1 MTFASRL
8 PQTPSLETID
18 DALGLYAEDNRLE
31 ITPHLRT
38 IYEKIGALP
47 PELRTRALGC
57 LRANERLWHSG
68 EDPGLTA
75 IVQEI
80 LKARTIVG
88 EKFDGVLTNLE
99 VIFAHPPRVTVVG
112 DREVNNLAALI
123 HYSNH
128 HPSALD
134 LGGLVV
140 PAHDVDDAVIE
151 TFDRIR
157 CMRARGQAIAM
168 TDTDAESGE
177 DGVPENFRFIGPYTD
192 ASFLHVPY
200 DAARLKAEGPAY
212 RRAYCEQLLQALR
225 STHPDLLFLSNF
237 KLILDRI
244 VAEAFEGRIVNV
256 HPSVLP
262 HLKGWR
268 TEHRAAN
275 LGEHPNFHGY
285 TMHHVN
291 TTLDGGA
298 TLLQQRVPFAPYNQ
312 DVAARMGQKQYETM
326 REEVSRQSIIL
337 AQALFVGEVLGLVL
351 SRTKRTTVNDA
362 DAFAVE
368 DRPGFENNTGYIADL
383 HTEYEEWKKHSGKD
397 SVSYETWHAEH
408 RPPYQRVLF
417 DHDGSW
423 QTTEAILGAPR
434 VAALRDLEPRRRYTV
449 KISGTNREA
458 FEKWQT
464 IYRHAQEGRRSDDRT
479 DPQPRPVAGNAFYH
493 AEDGVLYGMV
503 DAFTD
508 LETVLRNQGIDF
520 TVENLSVRATA
531 PRRQPAA

>member
-1 MTFASRL
+1 MPFASRFQ
-8 PQTPSLETID
+8 QTTSLETID
-18 DALGLYAEDNRLE
+18 DALGLYAEASRPA

-47 PELRTRALGC
+47 PELRSRALSC

-68 EDPGLTA
+68 EEPGLTA

-80 LKARTIVG
+80 LNARAIVG

-112 DREVNNLAALI
+112 DREVNNTAALI
-123 HYSNH
+123 DYSNH
-128 HPSALD
+128 HPSALEV
-134 LGGLVV
+134 GGLVV

-157 CMRARGQAIAM
+157 GMRTRGLARPIA
-168 TDTDAESGE
+168 DAESDE
-177 DGVPENFRFIGPYTD
+177 DGDPGNFRFIGPYTD

-200 DAARLKAEGPAY
+200 DAARLKLEGPAY
-212 RRAYCEQLLQALR
+212 RRAYCEQLLQALQ

-244 VAEAFEGRIVNV
+244 VAEAFAGRIVNV

-275 LGEHPNFHGY
+275 LGEHPGFHGY

-298 TLLQQRVPFAPYNQ
+298 TLFQQRVPFAPYNQ
-312 DVAARMGQKQYETM
+312 DVAGRMGQKPYETM

-351 SRTKRTTVNDA
+351 SRRGRTTVNDA
-362 DAFAVE
+362 DAFEVE
-368 DRPGFENNTGYIADL
+368 GRPGFEKDPGYIADL
-383 HTEYEEWKKHSGKD
+383 HREYEEWKKHSGKD
-397 SVSYETWHAEH
+397 DVSYEKWHAEH

-417 DHDGSW
+417 DHEGSW

-449 KISGTNREA
+449 KIPGTNGEA
-458 FEKWQT
+458 FAKWQI
-464 IYRHAQEGRRSDDRT
+464 IYRHAQEGCRSDDGT
-479 DPQPRPVAGNAFYH
+479 DTQPRPVAGNAFYH
-493 AEDGVLYGMV
+493 AKDGFLYGMV
-503 DAFTD
+503 DAFTN
-508 LETVLRNQGIDF
+508 LEPILQSHGIDF
-520 TVENLSVRATA
+520 TLENLSVRATA